1 MKFIAQN
8 NGRYY
13 VENLRKMRYF
23 PIKKVEALALLAG
36 GLAEEIN
43 YCPFS
48 RIDLQV
54 AAFESRIALQ
64 KIMSL

>member
-1 MKFIAQN
+1 
-8 NGRYY
+8 
-13 VENLRKMRYF
+13 
-23 PIKKVEALALLAG
+23 
-36 GLAEEIN
+36 LAEEIN

-54 AAFESRIALQ
+54 AAFEARIALQ